1 MSIWTAHTGQPRRIG
16 AQEIAA
22 ENYLKAIYTHTEWQP
37 APITPSALA
46 SRLGVAPSSVTEMV
60 KKLAAA
66 GLVTHVPYGPLT
78 LTSLGRTRAADVVR
92 RHRLV
97 ETWLVREMGYAWDE
111 VHDEA
116 EVLEHSI
123 SERLLDAIDARLGR
137 PQQDPHG
144 DPIPDSDGRAPV
156 FDAVPLEDAAVGHVG
171 AVVRISDRDGA
182 LLRALS
188 ASGIVPGA
196 VVVVGDGPSLAL
208 APHGAG
214 AAPGGAGGAGAGGAR
229 GTAGVPGSESG
240 GAHGVGGAGGVPG
253 SGGTAGA
260 VTIEAAE
267 TVWIARSH

>member
-37 APITPSALA
+37 APITPSVLA

-78 LTSLGRTRAADVVR
+78 LTPLGRTRAADVVR
-92 RHRLV
+92 RHRVV

-123 SERLLDAIDARLGR
+123 SERLLDAIDERLGR
-137 PQQDPHG
+137 PAQDPHG
-144 DPIPDSDGRAPV
+144 DPIPDSSGRVPS
-156 FDAVPLEDAAVGHVG
+156 FDAVLLEEAAVGHVG

-208 APHGAG
+208 AP
-214 AAPGGAGGAGAGGAR
+214 GAGGDGRRAGA
-229 GTAGVPGSESG
+229 S
-240 GAHGVGGAGGVPG
+240 
-253 SGGTAGA
+253 AGA
-260 VTIEAAE
+260 PVTVEAAE
-267 TVWIARSH
+267 TVWIAPSA